1 MARSFRHA
9 VVTGASSGIGRAVAI
24 RLATGGTNVVGIG
37 RDTDRL
43 AGLAQD
49 AAPGR
54 IRPLVLD
61 LADDAA
67 VDRAGQDLSGE
78 LPELDLLV
86 HAAGV
91 YARAPMTTGPV
102 AELDRVMAVNLR
114 APYLVTQLLLPS
126 LIRAGGQVAFV
137 NSTIVQRPAADEVAY
152 AASKAALRALADGLR
167 QEIGGSGVRVLSV
180 YAGRT
185 DTPMQETVHRLEGRP
200 PGADRLLA
208 PADVA
213 EALVSALA
221 APPAA
226 QVTDLVVRPVQPSSP
241 SGS

>member
-1 MARSFRHA
+1 MATHPIRHA
-9 VVTGASSGIGRAVAI
+9 VVTGASSGIGRAVAV
-24 RLATGGTNVVGIG
+24 RLASGGTEVVGIG

-43 AGLAQD
+43 AGLVRD

-61 LADDAA
+61 LADGSA
-67 VDRAGQDLSGE
+67 VDRAGHDMANE

-91 YARAPMTTGPV
+91 YARAPLADGPV
-102 AELDRVMAVNLR
+102 AELDRVFAVNLR
-114 APYLVTQLLLPS
+114 APYLLTQLLLPS
-126 LIRAGGQVAFV
+126 LMRAGGQVAFV
-137 NSTIVQRPAADEVAY
+137 NSTIVQRPAAHEIAY
-152 AASKAALRALADGLR
+152 AGSKAALRALADGLR
-167 QEIGGSGVRVLSV
+167 LEVGGTGVRVLSV

-200 PGADRLLA
+200 LDADRLLA

-213 EALVSALA
+213 EALAAALA
-221 APPAA
+221 APPGA
-226 QVTDLVVRPVQPSSP
+226 QVTDLVVRPAVP
-241 SGS
+241 GSR